1 MTFTWMAKEQV
12 VCNLVKTFFRPVAA
26 LATVSASCVESLP
39 FCRFFL
45 LFHVSIGIISFNSLF
60 VPLILCF
67 NWYHFI
73 KFIFRST
80 HFMFQL
86 VLFHSIHFSSH
97 SFHVSIGIISF
108 NSIHFSLHSFYVSID
123 IVSFNSI
130 HFRPIRLIFRCWGKS
145 SMVCQQKSDAL

>member
-1 MTFTWMAKEQV
+1 MVAAWLHQYLGLVNFRTGGELINYLCLNELLPRRTRTINFCMTFTWMAKEQV

-73 KFIFRST
+73 QFILRST

-86 VLFHSIHFSSH
+86 V
-97 SFHVSIGIISF
+97 SFH
-108 NSIHFSLHSFYVSID
+108 
-123 IVSFNSI
+123 
-130 HFRPIRLIFRCWGKS
+130 
-145 SMVCQQKSDAL
+145 

>member
-1 MTFTWMAKEQV
+1 MIFSPLVCLATKQERLHGSRVAAPVPWIGQFSDWWWIINYLCLNELLPRRTRTINFWMTFTWMAKEQV

-73 KFIFRST
+73 QFILRST

-86 VLFHSIHFSSH
+86 V
-97 SFHVSIGIISF
+97 SFH
-108 NSIHFSLHSFYVSID
+108 
-123 IVSFNSI
+123 
-130 HFRPIRLIFRCWGKS
+130 
-145 SMVCQQKSDAL
+145 